1 MGSKAKQCSIHPRHN
16 RFCIQHH
23 EDLKLSAAS
32 TSLKSRTFDI
42 TRLSKAGTFVMN
54 RWSRD
59 ICFVRVMTS
68 GSHQTEEKFREI
80 LLKIIIF
87 QPNKE
92 KYKTQHHYC
101 FAIYF
106 SVTEAKY
113 FVLSLYTWF
122 VRMLKKKTKNKKC
135 LTYIIV
141 LCYRRI
147 QRKNA

>member
-68 GSHQTEEKFREI
+68 GWAQVTPDGG
-80 LLKIIIF
+80 KI
-87 QPNKE
+87 PRD
-92 KYKTQHHYC
+92 
-101 FAIYF
+101 FAKNNYF
-106 SVTEAKY
+106 SAQ
-113 FVLSLYTWF
+113 
-122 VRMLKKKTKNKKC
+122 
-135 LTYIIV
+135 
-141 LCYRRI
+141 
-147 QRKNA
+147 QRKI